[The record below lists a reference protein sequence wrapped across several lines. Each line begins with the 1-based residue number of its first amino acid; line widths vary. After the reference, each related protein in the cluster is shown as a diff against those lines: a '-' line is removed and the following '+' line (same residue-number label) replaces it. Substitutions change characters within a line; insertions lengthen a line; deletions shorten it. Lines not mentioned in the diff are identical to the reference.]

1 MKNLKMEK
9 HHEDEIKMFEEDDDL
24 CDKMKEDC
32 NVEDNSDGEDSE
44 DGLFNFF
51 IFI

>member
-9 HHEDEIKMFEEDDDL
+9 HLEDEINMFEEDEDL

-32 NVEDNSDGEDSE
+32 NVEDNSDGEES
-44 DGLFNFF
+44 DGLFSF
-51 IFI
+51 